1 MQNTN
6 TFTLI
11 ELVIVVVVLGILASV
26 LIPRLRWVQERA
38 NYMSINTDFKSIAD
52 AVQMYNLDTNDY
64 PNDVPG
70 WVFPSELAWYINKR
84 PKHVCEGMVYDRN
97 NRTKIAWQEM
107 FPLHIYSLKYNPVR
121 VIHWY
126 AIYEKDFNTPLFFD
140 FRRIPNK
147 DFNCN

>member
-1 MQNTN
+1 MQNTK

-52 AVQMYNLDTNDY
+52 AIQMYNLDTNDY

-70 WVFPSELAWYINKR
+70 W
-84 PKHVCEGMVYDRN
+84 
-97 NRTKIAWQEM
+97 
-107 FPLHIYSLKYNPVR
+107 YSLLSMP
-121 VIHWY
+121 
-126 AIYEKDFNTPLFFD
+126 DT
-140 FRRIPNK
+140 
-147 DFNCN
+147 